1 MKVIAII
8 LLIIITGFLVGL
20 KIRASETDLL
30 LKEFELREEQYWQN
44 RMEAIASINW
54 DNTPPIYE

>member
-8 LLIIITGFLVGL
+8 LLIIMTGFLVGL
-20 KIRASETDLL
+20 KIRANETDLL